1 MIEIRNVTKIYDENT
16 ILDDISLKFEEGKI
30 YGIVGKNGSGKS
42 VLLKILCGFIK
53 PDKGEILF
61 DDKDINKKQIFP
73 PETGAMFENS
83 GFIPNISGFE
93 NLKLLAAIN
102 NKISEE
108 EIIKNIDIINL
119 KEEMN
124 KKYYKYSLG
133 MKKKLGIC
141 QAIMENQKYIILDEP
156 FNGIDD
162 ESLRKIKL
170 QLKKIKENKKI
181 IIISTHI
188 KEDIKNLCD
197 EVYKINNGKI
207 VKIAQDKV
215 D

>member
-1 MIEIRNVTKIYDENT
+1 MIKIKNLTKIYDENK
-16 ILDDISLKFEEGKI
+16 ILDGISITFEEGKI

-42 VLLKILCGFIK
+42 VLLKTICGFIR

-61 DDKDINKKQIFP
+61 DNINIIKKQTFP

-93 NLKLLAAIN
+93 NLKLLASIN
-102 NKISEE
+102 NIISEE
-108 EIIKNIDIINL
+108 EILKSVDIVNL
-119 KEEMN
+119 KEDIN

-133 MKKKLGIC
+133 MRKKLGIC

-162 ESLRKIKL
+162 ESLKKIKI
-170 QLKKIKENKKI
+170 QLNKIKENKI

-188 KEDIKNLCD
+188 KEDIEKLCD
-197 EVYKINNGKI
+197 EVYKISNGKI
-207 VKIAQDKV
+207 NKI
-215 D
+215 

>member
-1 MIEIRNVTKIYDENT
+1 MIKITNLTKIYDENK
-16 ILDDISLKFEEGKI
+16 ILDGISITFEEGKI

-42 VLLKILCGFIK
+42 VLLKTICGFIR

-61 DDKDINKKQIFP
+61 DNINIDKKQIFP

-83 GFIPNISGFE
+83 GFIPNISGLE
-93 NLKLLAAIN
+93 NLKLLASIN
-102 NKISEE
+102 NIISEE
-108 EIIKNIDIINL
+108 EILKSVDIVNL
-119 KEEMN
+119 KEDIN

-133 MKKKLGIC
+133 MRKKLGIC

-162 ESLRKIKL
+162 ESLKKIKI
-170 QLKKIKENKKI
+170 QLNKIKENKI

-188 KEDIKNLCD
+188 KEDIEKLCD
-197 EVYKINNGKI
+197 EVYKISNGKI
-207 VKIAQDKV
+207 NKI
-215 D
+215 

>member
-1 MIEIRNVTKIYDENT
+1 MIKIENLTKIYDENK
-16 ILDDISLKFEEGKI
+16 ILDGISITFEEGKI

-42 VLLKILCGFIK
+42 VLLKTICGFIR

-61 DDKDINKKQIFP
+61 DNINIIKKQTFP

-83 GFIPNISGFE
+83 GFIPNISGLE
-93 NLKLLAAIN
+93 NLKLLASIN
-102 NKISEE
+102 NIISEE
-108 EIIKNIDIINL
+108 EILKSVDIVNL
-119 KEEMN
+119 KEDIN

-133 MKKKLGIC
+133 MRKKLGIC

-162 ESLRKIKL
+162 ESLKKIKI
-170 QLKKIKENKKI
+170 QLNKIKENKI

-188 KEDIKNLCD
+188 KEDIEKLCD
-197 EVYKINNGKI
+197 EVYKISNGKI
-207 VKIAQDKV
+207 NKI
-215 D
+215 

>member
-1 MIEIRNVTKIYDENT
+1 MIKIENLTKIYDENK
-16 ILDDISLKFEEGKI
+16 ILDDISITFEEGII

-42 VLLKILCGFIK
+42 VLLKTICGFIR

-61 DDKDINKKQIFP
+61 DNINIVKKQTFP

-93 NLKLLAAIN
+93 NLKLLASIN
-102 NKISEE
+102 NIISEE
-108 EIIKNIDIINL
+108 EILKSVDIVNL
-119 KEEMN
+119 KEDIN

-133 MKKKLGIC
+133 MRKKLGIC

-162 ESLRKIKL
+162 ESLKKIKI
-170 QLKKIKENKKI
+170 QLNKIKENKI

-188 KEDIKNLCD
+188 KEDIEKLCD
-197 EVYKINNGKI
+197 EVYKISNGKI
-207 VKIAQDKV
+207 NKI
-215 D
+215 

>member
-1 MIEIRNVTKIYDENT
+1 MIKIENLTKIYDENK
-16 ILDDISLKFEEGKI
+16 ILDDISIKFEEGKI

-42 VLLKILCGFIK
+42 VLLKTICGFIR

-61 DDKDINKKQIFP
+61 DNINIVKKQTFP

-93 NLKLLAAIN
+93 NLKLLASIN
-102 NKISEE
+102 NIISEE
-108 EIIKNIDIINL
+108 EILKSVDIVNL
-119 KEEMN
+119 KEDIN

-133 MKKKLGIC
+133 MRKKLGIC

-162 ESLRKIKL
+162 ESLKKIKI
-170 QLKKIKENKKI
+170 QLNKIKENKI

-188 KEDIKNLCD
+188 KEDIEKLCD
-197 EVYKINNGKI
+197 EVYKISNGKI
-207 VKIAQDKV
+207 NKI
-215 D
+215 

>member
-1 MIEIRNVTKIYDENT
+1 MIKIKNLTKIYDENK
-16 ILDDISLKFEEGKI
+16 ILDGISITFEEGKI

-42 VLLKILCGFIK
+42 VLLKTICGFIR

-61 DDKDINKKQIFP
+61 DNINIVKKQTFP

-83 GFIPNISGFE
+83 GFIPNISGLE
-93 NLKLLAAIN
+93 NLKLLASIN
-102 NKISEE
+102 NIISEE
-108 EIIKNIDIINL
+108 EILKSVDIVNL
-119 KEEMN
+119 KEDIN

-133 MKKKLGIC
+133 MRKKLGIC

-162 ESLRKIKL
+162 ESLKKIKI
-170 QLKKIKENKKI
+170 QLNKIKENKI

-188 KEDIKNLCD
+188 KEDIEKLCD
-197 EVYKINNGKI
+197 EVYKISNGKI
-207 VKIAQDKV
+207 NKI
-215 D
+215 

>member
-1 MIEIRNVTKIYDENT
+1 MIKIKNLTKIYDENK
-16 ILDDISLKFEEGKI
+16 ILDGISITFEDGKI

-42 VLLKILCGFIK
+42 VLLKTICGFIR

-61 DDKDINKKQIFP
+61 DNINIDKKQIFP

-83 GFIPNISGFE
+83 GFIPNISGLE
-93 NLKLLAAIN
+93 NLKLLASIN
-102 NKISEE
+102 NIISEE
-108 EIIKNIDIINL
+108 EILKSVDIVNL
-119 KEEMN
+119 KEDIN

-133 MKKKLGIC
+133 MRKKLGIC

-162 ESLRKIKL
+162 ESLKKIKI
-170 QLKKIKENKKI
+170 QLNKIKENKI

-188 KEDIKNLCD
+188 KEDIEKLCD
-197 EVYKINNGKI
+197 EVYKISNGKI
-207 VKIAQDKV
+207 NKI
-215 D
+215 

>member
-1 MIEIRNVTKIYDENT
+1 MIKIENLTKIYDENK
-16 ILDDISLKFEEGKI
+16 ILDDISITFEEGKI

-42 VLLKILCGFIK
+42 VLLKTICGFIR

-61 DDKDINKKQIFP
+61 DNINIVKKQTFP

-93 NLKLLAAIN
+93 NLKLLASIN
-102 NKISEE
+102 NIISEE
-108 EIIKNIDIINL
+108 EILKSVDIVDL
-119 KEEMN
+119 KEDIN

-133 MKKKLGIC
+133 MRKKLGIC
-141 QAIMENQKYIILDEP
+141 QAVMENQKYIILDEP

-162 ESLRKIKL
+162 ESLKKIKI
-170 QLKKIKENKKI
+170 QLKKIKENKI

-188 KEDIKNLCD
+188 KEDIEKLCD
-197 EVYKINNGKI
+197 EVYKISNGKI
-207 VKIAQDKV
+207 NKI
-215 D
+215 

>member
-1 MIEIRNVTKIYDENT
+1 MIKIENLTKIYDENK
-16 ILDDISLKFEEGKI
+16 ILDGISITFEEGKI

-42 VLLKILCGFIK
+42 VLLKTICGFIR

-61 DDKDINKKQIFP
+61 DNINIDKKQIFP

-83 GFIPNISGFE
+83 GFIPNISGLE
-93 NLKLLAAIN
+93 NLKLLASIN
-102 NKISEE
+102 NIISEE
-108 EIIKNIDIINL
+108 EILKSVDIVNL
-119 KEEMN
+119 KEDIN

-133 MKKKLGIC
+133 MRKKLGIC

-162 ESLRKIKL
+162 ESLKKIKI
-170 QLKKIKENKKI
+170 QLNKIKENKI

-188 KEDIKNLCD
+188 KEDIEKLCD
-197 EVYKINNGKI
+197 EVYKISNGKI
-207 VKIAQDKV
+207 NKI
-215 D
+215 

>member
-1 MIEIRNVTKIYDENT
+1 MIKIENLTKIYDENK
-16 ILDDISLKFEEGKI
+16 ILDDISITFEEGKI

-42 VLLKILCGFIK
+42 VLLKTICGFIR

-61 DDKDINKKQIFP
+61 DNINIDKKQIFP

-83 GFIPNISGFE
+83 GFIPNISGLE
-93 NLKLLAAIN
+93 NLKLLASIN
-102 NKISEE
+102 NIISEE
-108 EIIKNIDIINL
+108 EILKSVDIVNL
-119 KEEMN
+119 KEDIN

-133 MKKKLGIC
+133 MRKKLGIC

-162 ESLRKIKL
+162 ESLKKIKI
-170 QLKKIKENKKI
+170 QLNKIKENKI

-188 KEDIKNLCD
+188 KEDIEKLCD
-197 EVYKINNGKI
+197 EVYKISNGKI
-207 VKIAQDKV
+207 NKI
-215 D
+215 

>member
-1 MIEIRNVTKIYDENT
+1 MIKIKNLTKIYDENK
-16 ILDDISLKFEEGKI
+16 ILDGISITFEEGKI

-42 VLLKILCGFIK
+42 VLLKTICGFIR

-61 DDKDINKKQIFP
+61 DNINIDKKQIFP

-83 GFIPNISGFE
+83 GFIPNISGLE
-93 NLKLLAAIN
+93 NLKLLASIN
-102 NKISEE
+102 NIISEE
-108 EIIKNIDIINL
+108 EILKSVDIVNL
-119 KEEMN
+119 KEDIN

-133 MKKKLGIC
+133 MRKKLGIC

-162 ESLRKIKL
+162 ESLKKIKI
-170 QLKKIKENKKI
+170 QLNKIKENKK

-188 KEDIKNLCD
+188 KEDIEKLCD
-197 EVYKINNGKI
+197 EVYKISNGKI
-207 VKIAQDKV
+207 NKI
-215 D
+215 

>member
-1 MIEIRNVTKIYDENT
+1 MIKIKNLTKIYDENK
-16 ILDDISLKFEEGKI
+16 ILDGISITFEEGKI

-42 VLLKILCGFIK
+42 VLLKTICGFIR

-61 DDKDINKKQIFP
+61 DNINIDKKQIFP

-83 GFIPNISGFE
+83 GFIPNISGLE
-93 NLKLLAAIN
+93 NLKLLASIN
-102 NKISEE
+102 NIISEE
-108 EIIKNIDIINL
+108 EILKSVDIVNL
-119 KEEMN
+119 KEDIN

-133 MKKKLGIC
+133 MRKKLGIC

-162 ESLRKIKL
+162 ESLKKIKI
-170 QLKKIKENKKI
+170 QLNKIKENKI

-188 KEDIKNLCD
+188 KEDIEKLCD
-197 EVYKINNGKI
+197 EVYKISIGKI
-207 VKIAQDKV
+207 NKF
-215 D
+215 

>member
-1 MIEIRNVTKIYDENT
+1 MIKIKNLTKIYDENK
-16 ILDDISLKFEEGKI
+16 ILDGISITFEEGKI

-42 VLLKILCGFIK
+42 VLLKTICGFIR

-61 DDKDINKKQIFP
+61 DNINIDKKQIFP

-93 NLKLLAAIN
+93 NLKLLASIN
-102 NKISEE
+102 NIISEE
-108 EIIKNIDIINL
+108 EILKSVDIVNL
-119 KEEMN
+119 KEDIN

-133 MKKKLGIC
+133 MRKKLGIC

-162 ESLRKIKL
+162 ESLKKIKI
-170 QLKKIKENKKI
+170 QLNKIKENKI

-188 KEDIKNLCD
+188 KEDIEKLCD
-197 EVYKINNGKI
+197 EVYKISNGKI
-207 VKIAQDKV
+207 NKI
-215 D
+215 

>member
-1 MIEIRNVTKIYDENT
+1 MIKIENLTKIYDENK
-16 ILDDISLKFEEGKI
+16 ILDDISITFEEGKI

-42 VLLKILCGFIK
+42 VLLKTICGFIR

-61 DDKDINKKQIFP
+61 DNINIVKKQTFP

-93 NLKLLAAIN
+93 NLKLLASIN
-102 NKISEE
+102 NIISEE
-108 EIIKNIDIINL
+108 EILKSVDIVNL
-119 KEEMN
+119 KEDIN

-133 MKKKLGIC
+133 MRKKLGIC

-156 FNGIDD
+156 FNGIDE
-162 ESLRKIKL
+162 ES
-170 QLKKIKENKKI
+170 LKKIKIQLNKIKENKI

-188 KEDIKNLCD
+188 KEDIEKLCD
-197 EVYKINNGKI
+197 EVYKISNGKI
-207 VKIAQDKV
+207 NKI
-215 D
+215 

>member
-1 MIEIRNVTKIYDENT
+1 MIKIKNLTKIYDENK
-16 ILDDISLKFEEGKI
+16 ILDGISITFEEGKI

-42 VLLKILCGFIK
+42 VLLKTICGFIR

-61 DDKDINKKQIFP
+61 DNINIVKKQTFP

-93 NLKLLAAIN
+93 NLKLLASIN
-102 NKISEE
+102 NIISEE
-108 EIIKNIDIINL
+108 EILKSVDIVNL
-119 KEEMN
+119 KEDIN

-133 MKKKLGIC
+133 MRKKLGIC

-162 ESLRKIKL
+162 ESLKKIKI
-170 QLKKIKENKKI
+170 QLNKIKENKI

-188 KEDIKNLCD
+188 KEDIEKLCD
-197 EVYKINNGKI
+197 EVYKISNGKI
-207 VKIAQDKV
+207 NKI
-215 D
+215 

>member
-1 MIEIRNVTKIYDENT
+1 MIKIENLTKIYDENK
-16 ILDDISLKFEEGKI
+16 ILDDISITFEEGKI

-42 VLLKILCGFIK
+42 VLLKTICGFIR

-61 DDKDINKKQIFP
+61 DNINIVKKQTFP

-93 NLKLLAAIN
+93 NLKLLASIN
-102 NKISEE
+102 NIISEE
-108 EIIKNIDIINL
+108 EILKSVDIVNL
-119 KEEMN
+119 KEDIN

-133 MKKKLGIC
+133 MRKKLGIC

-162 ESLRKIKL
+162 ESLKKIKI
-170 QLKKIKENKKI
+170 QLKKIKENKI

-188 KEDIKNLCD
+188 KEDIEKLCD
-197 EVYKINNGKI
+197 EVYKISNGKI
-207 VKIAQDKV
+207 NKI
-215 D
+215 

>member
-1 MIEIRNVTKIYDENT
+1 MIKIKNLTKIYDENK
-16 ILDDISLKFEEGKI
+16 ILDDISITFEEGKI

-42 VLLKILCGFIK
+42 VLLKTICGFIR

-61 DDKDINKKQIFP
+61 DNINIVKKQTFP

-93 NLKLLAAIN
+93 NLKLLASIN
-102 NKISEE
+102 NIISEE
-108 EIIKNIDIINL
+108 EILKSVDIVNL
-119 KEEMN
+119 KEDIN

-133 MKKKLGIC
+133 MRKKLGIC

-162 ESLRKIKL
+162 ESLKKIKI
-170 QLKKIKENKKI
+170 QLNKIKENKI

-188 KEDIKNLCD
+188 KEDIEKLCD
-197 EVYKINNGKI
+197 EVYKISNGKI
-207 VKIAQDKV
+207 NKI
-215 D
+215 

>member
-1 MIEIRNVTKIYDENT
+1 MIKIKNLTKIYDENK
-16 ILDDISLKFEEGKI
+16 ILDDISITFEEGKI

-42 VLLKILCGFIK
+42 VLLKTICGFIR

-61 DDKDINKKQIFP
+61 DNINIVKKQTFP

-83 GFIPNISGFE
+83 GFIPNISGLE
-93 NLKLLAAIN
+93 NLKLLASIN
-102 NKISEE
+102 NIISEE
-108 EIIKNIDIINL
+108 EILKSVDIVNL
-119 KEEMN
+119 KEDIN

-133 MKKKLGIC
+133 MRKKLGIC

-162 ESLRKIKL
+162 ESLKKIKI
-170 QLKKIKENKKI
+170 QLNKIKENKI

-188 KEDIKNLCD
+188 KEDIEKLCD
-197 EVYKINNGKI
+197 EVYKISNGKI
-207 VKIAQDKV
+207 NKI
-215 D
+215 

>member
-1 MIEIRNVTKIYDENT
+1 MIKIENLTKIYDENK
-16 ILDDISLKFEEGKI
+16 ILDDISITFEEGKI

-42 VLLKILCGFIK
+42 VLLKTICGFIR

-61 DDKDINKKQIFP
+61 DNINIVKKQTFP

-93 NLKLLAAIN
+93 NLKLLASIN
-102 NKISEE
+102 NIISEE
-108 EIIKNIDIINL
+108 EILKSVDIVNL
-119 KEEMN
+119 KEDIN

-133 MKKKLGIC
+133 MRKKLGIC
-141 QAIMENQKYIILDEP
+141 QAVMENQKYIILDEP

-162 ESLRKIKL
+162 ESLKKIKI
-170 QLKKIKENKKI
+170 QLKKIKENKI

-188 KEDIKNLCD
+188 KEDIEKLCD
-197 EVYKINNGKI
+197 EVYKISNGKI
-207 VKIAQDKV
+207 NKI
-215 D
+215 

>member
-1 MIEIRNVTKIYDENT
+1 MIKIKNLTKIYDENK
-16 ILDDISLKFEEGKI
+16 ILDGISITFEEGKI

-42 VLLKILCGFIK
+42 VLLKTICGFIR

-61 DDKDINKKQIFP
+61 DNINIVKKQTFP

-93 NLKLLAAIN
+93 NLKLLASIN
-102 NKISEE
+102 NIISEE
-108 EIIKNIDIINL
+108 EILKSVDIVNL
-119 KEEMN
+119 KEDIN

-133 MKKKLGIC
+133 MRKKLGIC

-156 FNGIDD
+156 FNGIDE
-162 ESLRKIKL
+162 ES
-170 QLKKIKENKKI
+170 LKKIKIQLNKIKENKI

-188 KEDIKNLCD
+188 KEDIEKLCD
-197 EVYKINNGKI
+197 EVYKISNGKI
-207 VKIAQDKV
+207 NKI
-215 D
+215 

>member
-1 MIEIRNVTKIYDENT
+1 MIKIKNLTKIYDENK
-16 ILDDISLKFEEGKI
+16 ILDGISITFEEGKI

-42 VLLKILCGFIK
+42 VLLKTICGFIR

-61 DDKDINKKQIFP
+61 DNINIVKKQTFP

-93 NLKLLAAIN
+93 NLKLLASIN
-102 NKISEE
+102 NIISEE
-108 EIIKNIDIINL
+108 EILKSVDIVNL
-119 KEEMN
+119 KEDIN
-124 KKYYKYSLG
+124 NKYYKYSLG
-133 MKKKLGIC
+133 MRKKLGIC

-162 ESLRKIKL
+162 ESLKKIKI
-170 QLKKIKENKKI
+170 QLNKIKENKI

-188 KEDIKNLCD
+188 KEDIEKLCD
-197 EVYKINNGKI
+197 EVYKISNGKI
-207 VKIAQDKV
+207 NKI
-215 D
+215 

>member
-1 MIEIRNVTKIYDENT
+1 MIKIKNLTKIYDENK
-16 ILDDISLKFEEGKI
+16 ILDGISITFEEGKI

-42 VLLKILCGFIK
+42 VLLKTICGFIR

-61 DDKDINKKQIFP
+61 DNINIVKKQTFP

-93 NLKLLAAIN
+93 NLKLLASIN
-102 NKISEE
+102 NIISEE
-108 EIIKNIDIINL
+108 EILKSVDIVNL
-119 KEEMN
+119 KEDIN

-133 MKKKLGIC
+133 MRKKLGIC

-162 ESLRKIKL
+162 ESLKKIKI
-170 QLKKIKENKKI
+170 QLKKIKENKI

-188 KEDIKNLCD
+188 KEDIEKLCD
-197 EVYKINNGKI
+197 EVYKISNGKI
-207 VKIAQDKV
+207 NKI
-215 D
+215 

>member
-1 MIEIRNVTKIYDENT
+1 MIKIENLTKIYDENK
-16 ILDDISLKFEEGKI
+16 ILDDISITFEEGKI

-42 VLLKILCGFIK
+42 VLLKTICGFIR

-61 DDKDINKKQIFP
+61 DNINIVKKQTFP

-93 NLKLLAAIN
+93 NLKLLASIN
-102 NKISEE
+102 NIISEE
-108 EIIKNIDIINL
+108 EILKSVDIVNL
-119 KEEMN
+119 KEDIN

-133 MKKKLGIC
+133 MRKKLGIC

-162 ESLRKIKL
+162 ESLKKIKI
-170 QLKKIKENKKI
+170 QLNKIKENKI

-188 KEDIKNLCD
+188 KEDIEKLCD
-197 EVYKINNGKI
+197 EVYKISNGKI
-207 VKIAQDKV
+207 NKI
-215 D
+215 

>member
-1 MIEIRNVTKIYDENT
+1 MIKIENLTKIYDENK
-16 ILDDISLKFEEGKI
+16 ILDDISITFEEGKI

-42 VLLKILCGFIK
+42 VLLKTICGFIR

-61 DDKDINKKQIFP
+61 DNINIIKKQTFP

-83 GFIPNISGFE
+83 GFIPNISGLE
-93 NLKLLAAIN
+93 NLKLLASIN
-102 NKISEE
+102 NIISEE
-108 EIIKNIDIINL
+108 EILKSVDIVNL
-119 KEEMN
+119 KEDIN

-133 MKKKLGIC
+133 MRKKLGIC

-162 ESLRKIKL
+162 ESLKKIKI
-170 QLKKIKENKKI
+170 QLNKIKENKI

-188 KEDIKNLCD
+188 KEDIEKLCD
-197 EVYKINNGKI
+197 EVYKISNGKI
-207 VKIAQDKV
+207 NKI
-215 D
+215 

>member
-1 MIEIRNVTKIYDENT
+1 MIKIENLTKIYDENK
-16 ILDDISLKFEEGKI
+16 ILDDISITFEEGKI

-42 VLLKILCGFIK
+42 VLLKTICGFIR

-61 DDKDINKKQIFP
+61 DNINIVKKQTFP

-83 GFIPNISGFE
+83 GFIPNISGLE
-93 NLKLLAAIN
+93 NLKLLASIN
-102 NKISEE
+102 NIISEE
-108 EIIKNIDIINL
+108 EILKSVDIVNL
-119 KEEMN
+119 KEDIN

-133 MKKKLGIC
+133 MRKKLGIC

-162 ESLRKIKL
+162 ESLKKIKI
-170 QLKKIKENKKI
+170 QLNKIKENKI

-188 KEDIKNLCD
+188 KEDIEKLCD
-197 EVYKINNGKI
+197 EVYKISNGKI
-207 VKIAQDKV
+207 NKI
-215 D
+215 

>member
-1 MIEIRNVTKIYDENT
+1 MIKIKNLTKIYDENK
-16 ILDDISLKFEEGKI
+16 ILDGISITFEEGKI

-42 VLLKILCGFIK
+42 VLLKTICGFIR

-61 DDKDINKKQIFP
+61 DNINIDKKQIFP

-83 GFIPNISGFE
+83 GFIPNISGLE
-93 NLKLLAAIN
+93 NLKLLASIN
-102 NKISEE
+102 NIISEE
-108 EIIKNIDIINL
+108 EILKSVDIVNL
-119 KEEMN
+119 KEDIN

-133 MKKKLGIC
+133 MRKKLGIC

-162 ESLRKIKL
+162 ESLKKIKI
-170 QLKKIKENKKI
+170 QLNKIKENKI

-188 KEDIKNLCD
+188 KEDIEKLCD
-197 EVYKINNGKI
+197 EVYKISNGKI
-207 VKIAQDKV
+207 NKI
-215 D
+215 